1 MEILR
6 FEEAT
11 TAAPKRNKSSK
22 GYLTLGFVAALFSVG
37 SAFATT
43 TSSININNRES
54 ISIGQGITAFTT
66 CDEFIAVLP
75 VTKLNET
82 ATDFVLDKITI
93 GAEYAGDTK
102 YKINNSNKSDPLSP
116 GCGGVDFKITFYKGV
131 DVADVCNANGL
142 VYGVASGIPT
152 SVVDLSNGSKCES
165 NSIFF
170 KVYAADTYDIQFDD
184 TKGTSFF
191 DRISLETVP
200 TINY

>member
-11 TAAPKRNKSSK
+11 TTAPKRKKSSK

-43 TSSININNRES
+43 TSSIQINS
-54 ISIGQGITAFTT
+54 GDTISLGQGITLFTT

-75 VTKLNET
+75 VTKLNT
-82 ATDFVLDKITI
+82 AATDFVLDKVTI
-93 GAEYAGDTK
+93 GAEYAGETTK
-102 YKINNSNKSDPLSP
+102 YKIDTRTEPT
-116 GCGGVDFKITFYKGV
+116 GCGGVDFKVTFYKSNV
-131 DVADVCNANGL
+131 VANVCTGNGL
-142 VYGVASGIPT
+142 AKDAIT
-152 SVVDLSNGSKCES
+152 SEFTPIAGAAGSKCES

-170 KVYAADTYDIQFDD
+170 KVDTASSYAIEFDD

-191 DRISLETVP
+191 DRISIETVP
-200 TINY
+200 EITY